1 MLAYSYPLLG
11 VFWSMLWF
19 FLFIVWIW
27 LLIVIFADIFR
38 SHDIGGFAKALW
50 VIFIIILPFLGVFVY
65 LIARGGK
72 MQEHAVQ
79 QAKDQDQAMRAY
91 IQDVN
96 ATSGG
101 GTADQLAKLNDL
113 KNQGVLTD
121 AEFEAQKAKLLAP
134 GSRPHG
140 RPRPNGRGRAG
151 DRRCE
156 PWTRR
161 LPHRDRPDPDHRRR
175 ARQPRRGVAGIS
187 PLRSARHAGE
197 RRGPR
202 FPAPPMGRSSRGRT
216 APTPSPCSRSRGPP
230 GCPSWSRSVTGACW
244 TRPSPSTGAPPW

>member
-121 AEFEAQKAKLLAP
+121 AEFEAQKAKILA
-134 GSRPHG
+134 S
-140 RPRPNGRGRAG
+140 
-151 DRRCE
+151 
-156 PWTRR
+156 
-161 LPHRDRPDPDHRRR
+161 
-175 ARQPRRGVAGIS
+175 
-187 PLRSARHAGE
+187 
-197 RRGPR
+197 
-202 FPAPPMGRSSRGRT
+202 
-216 APTPSPCSRSRGPP
+216 
-230 GCPSWSRSVTGACW
+230 
-244 TRPSPSTGAPPW
+244 

>member
-50 VIFIIILPFLGVFVY
+50 VIFVIILPFLGVFVY

-96 ATSGG
+96 ASSGG

-121 AEFEAQKAKLLAP
+121 AEFQAQKAKLLA
-134 GSRPHG
+134 S
-140 RPRPNGRGRAG
+140 
-151 DRRCE
+151 
-156 PWTRR
+156 
-161 LPHRDRPDPDHRRR
+161 
-175 ARQPRRGVAGIS
+175 
-187 PLRSARHAGE
+187 
-197 RRGPR
+197 
-202 FPAPPMGRSSRGRT
+202 
-216 APTPSPCSRSRGPP
+216 
-230 GCPSWSRSVTGACW
+230 
-244 TRPSPSTGAPPW
+244 

>member
-1 MLAYSYPLLG
+1 MLGYSYPLLG
-11 VFWSMLWF
+11 VFWTMLWF

-50 VIFIIILPFLGVFVY
+50 VIFVIILPFLGVFVY

-96 ATSGG
+96 ASSGG

-121 AEFEAQKAKLLAP
+121 AEFEAEKAKLLA
-134 GSRPHG
+134 S
-140 RPRPNGRGRAG
+140 
-151 DRRCE
+151 
-156 PWTRR
+156 
-161 LPHRDRPDPDHRRR
+161 
-175 ARQPRRGVAGIS
+175 
-187 PLRSARHAGE
+187 
-197 RRGPR
+197 
-202 FPAPPMGRSSRGRT
+202 
-216 APTPSPCSRSRGPP
+216 
-230 GCPSWSRSVTGACW
+230 
-244 TRPSPSTGAPPW
+244 